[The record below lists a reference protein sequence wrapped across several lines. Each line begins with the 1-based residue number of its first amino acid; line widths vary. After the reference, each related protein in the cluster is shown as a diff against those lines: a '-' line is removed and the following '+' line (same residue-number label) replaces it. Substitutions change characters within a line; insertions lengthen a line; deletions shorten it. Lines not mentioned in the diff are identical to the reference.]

1 MHTHVH
7 RYTRTRVVSRV
18 KRHSGHVQKKRKISS
33 ISRRERIVDSNGSPC
48 RTLVRRRGWG
58 GIRFLIGEQSP
69 ENSHFVP
76 ARRVSVAD
84 STSCLF
90 RRQTIVPS
98 FVYRASRLEK
108 NGAHRCSKTS
118 ERIVPRASSRVCVQ
132 NAASALCTRHSS
144 VFPICPSSLFFDSF
158 INFRPTRPFLS
169 RFISASCFAILRSF
183 VRPFTR
189 DSLQAENRRR
199 AKVSAFSES

>member
-1 MHTHVH
+1 M
-7 RYTRTRVVSRV
+7 VVPR
-18 KRHSGHVQKKRKISS
+18 
-33 ISRRERIVDSNGSPC
+33 
-48 RTLVRRRGWG
+48 RTLLRWG
-58 GIRFLIGEQSP
+58 GAGIRFLIGEQSP

-132 NAASALCTRHSS
+132 NRPLFVLSTRSFSLSYLSFFPLLRFFHSLSTNASSPFS
-144 VFPICPSSLFFDSF
+144 FPLHLLLLRDS
-158 INFRPTRPFLS
+158 PFV
-169 RFISASCFAILRSF
+169 RSF
-183 VRPFTR
+183 VRSHAIPFR
-189 DSLQAENRRR
+189 
-199 AKVSAFSES
+199 

>member
-1 MHTHVH
+1 MPRDKYRLAWYLYTCTTRLSSFIIVLETLCSILNKPCSVAKRDLRAYYLYLYVHVDKCI
-7 RYTRTRVVSRV
+7 YSE
-18 KRHSGHVQKKRKISS
+18 KRSGYEEQERKTSS
-33 ISRRERIVDSNGSPC
+33 ITHRERIVDLNSVSPAPW
-48 RTLVRRRGWG
+48 R

-108 NGAHRCSKTS
+108 NEAHRCR
-118 ERIVPRASSRVCVQ
+118 EHPNELYRASSRVCV
-132 NAASALCTRHSS
+132 
-144 VFPICPSSLFFDSF
+144 
-158 INFRPTRPFLS
+158 
-169 RFISASCFAILRSF
+169 
-183 VRPFTR
+183 
-189 DSLQAENRRR
+189 
-199 AKVSAFSES
+199 